1 MESEFELTQLW
12 ETDMIVQ
19 FPKIS
24 AIYYGLLQ
32 AGYDFYIPERSAEHI
47 RHIMKYRNRKHQDT
61 FFSGAKQDTC
71 DVYPYWPRAFMMES
85 ASFFLNDNNTGFQ
98 DFETLRR
105 KILTAGNISESERG
119 ESLWCWLEGFPG
131 RLLRFY
137 QATLLQDT
145 WNGRE
150 NGSLDR
156 KRFTGKRCT

>member
-85 ASFFLNDNNTGFQ
+85 ASFFLNDNNTLINSRVLTFMCH
-98 DFETLRR
+98 LV
-105 KILTAGNISESERG
+105 ILKNTSER
-119 ESLWCWLEGFPG
+119 
-131 RLLRFY
+131 
-137 QATLLQDT
+137 
-145 WNGRE
+145 
-150 NGSLDR
+150 
-156 KRFTGKRCT
+156 FTNKL

>member
-12 ETDMIVQ
+12 ETDMIIQ

-85 ASFFLNDNNTGFQ
+85 AAFFSTTTIPAF
-98 DFETLRR
+98 R
-105 KILTAGNISESERG
+105 ILKRYAGRS
-119 ESLWCWLEGFPG
+119 
-131 RLLRFY
+131 
-137 QATLLQDT
+137 
-145 WNGRE
+145 
-150 NGSLDR
+150 
-156 KRFTGKRCT
+156 

>member
-61 FFSGAKQDTC
+61 
-71 DVYPYWPRAFMMES
+71 
-85 ASFFLNDNNTGFQ
+85 SFPEPSRTPA
-98 DFETLRR
+98 TY
-105 KILTAGNISESERG
+105 ILTGHVRS
-119 ESLWCWLEGFPG
+119 
-131 RLLRFY
+131 
-137 QATLLQDT
+137 
-145 WNGRE
+145 
-150 NGSLDR
+150 
-156 KRFTGKRCT
+156 

>member
-105 KILTAGNISESERG
+105 KL
-119 ESLWCWLEGFPG
+119 SLIHI
-131 RLLRFY
+131 
-137 QATLLQDT
+137 
-145 WNGRE
+145 
-150 NGSLDR
+150 
-156 KRFTGKRCT
+156 

>member
-71 DVYPYWPRAFMMES
+71 DIYPYWPRAFMMES

-105 KILTAGNISESERG
+105 KILTAGEHEFLK
-119 ESLWCWLEGFPG
+119 E
-131 RLLRFY
+131 LLLHLVHR
-137 QATLLQDT
+137 T
-145 WNGRE
+145 
-150 NGSLDR
+150 
-156 KRFTGKRCT
+156 K